1 MGAAGREEDYDEG
14 EEEMTALEFQ
24 GQDNLS
30 QL

>member
-1 MGAAGREEDYDEG
+1 MGAAGREEDEEG